1 MKYGIVSRSY
11 GSMSVAEAAKFMAAH
26 GYNCTELCMAH
37 PDFGGWVYN
46 GISALDE
53 NGITKELTKEKAD
66 IMRDN
71 GIEVTAFG
79 VFTNNLSPDDEHRQ
93 KCLDSF
99 VRCMDFASYAGIKN
113 LTTELGFRPDK
124 RGITT
129 DVYES
134 DFQRLKESFI
144 FLGNAAKERGVNICI
159 EACVIDVIPSAKRLR
174 DFIQQI
180 NKETGL
186 TNIKAMVDMANFI
199 ANSDEDDVF
208 KYLTPYTAYFHGKDR
223 KVNDCYGKILGEGE
237 IDWVKFFMNYFKIT
251 PEIPFILEYTNA
263 ETTDLTNERVERF
276 TKQAKANLA
285 LLGYNIQG
293 L

>member
-11 GSMSVAEAAKFMAAH
+11 MKMTVGEAAKFMAKH

-37 PDFGGWVYN
+37 PDFGGWKYN
-46 GISALDE
+46 GISELDA

-79 VFTNNLSPDDEHRQ
+79 VFTDTLSPDDEYRQ

-99 VRCMDFASYAGIKN
+99 VRCMDFAAYAGIKN

-134 DFQRLKESFI
+134 DFQRLKESYI
-144 FLGNAAKERGVNICI
+144 FLGGAAKERGVNICI
-159 EACVIDVIPSAKRLR
+159 EAYVIDVIPSAKRLR

-180 NKETGL
+180 YKETGL
-186 TNIKAMVDMANFI
+186 TTVKAMIDMANFI

-208 KYLTPYTAYFHGKDR
+208 KYLAPYTAYFHGKDR
-223 KVNDCYGKILGEGE
+223 KVNDCFGRILGEGE
-237 IDWVKFFMNYFKIT
+237 IDWVKFFMNYFRIT

-263 ETTDLTNERVERF
+263 DTTDLTNERVGRF

-285 LLGYNIQG
+285 LMGYNIQDM
-293 L
+293 

>member
-11 GSMSVAEAAKFMAAH
+11 SNMTVAEAAKFMAGK
-26 GYNCTELCMAH
+26 GYNCTELCMSH
-37 PDFGGWVYN
+37 PDFTGWVYN
-46 GISALDE
+46 GLSALDE

-71 GIEVTAFG
+71 GIEVTSFG
-79 VFTNNLSPDDEHRQ
+79 MFTNILIPDDDFRQ

-99 VRCMDFASYAGIKN
+99 VRCMDFAEYAGIKN
-113 LTTELGFRPDK
+113 LSTELGCRREY
-124 RGITT
+124 RGLIT
-129 DVYES
+129 DNYER
-134 DFQRLKESFI
+134 DFKSLKESFI

-174 DFIQQI
+174 DFIEQI

-186 TNIKAMVDMANFI
+186 TNIKVLLDMANFI

-208 KYLTPYTAYFHGKDR
+208 KYLAPHIIYFHGKDR
-223 KVNDCYGKILGEGE
+223 KVNDCYGRILGEGE
-237 IDWVKFFMNYFKIT
+237 IDWVKFFMNYYKIT
-251 PEIPFILEYTNA
+251 PDLPFILEYTNA
-263 ETTDLTNERVERF
+263 DTTDLTNERIERF

-285 LLGYNIQG
+285 LMGYNTEK